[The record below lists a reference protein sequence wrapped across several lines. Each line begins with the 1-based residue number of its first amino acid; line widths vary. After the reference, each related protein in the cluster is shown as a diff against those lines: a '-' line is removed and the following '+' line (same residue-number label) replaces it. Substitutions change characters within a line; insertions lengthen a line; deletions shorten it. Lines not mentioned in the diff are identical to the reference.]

1 MRFFWHRDRKQ
12 QELQQELQSH
22 LELAAGDKRS
32 RGESAT
38 DAKRSAHREF
48 GNIAL
53 IEQVTRDQWGTR
65 WLEEF
70 LQDLR
75 YGARMLRKSPGFAI
89 IAILTLA
96 LGIGANTTIF
106 SWIRAVLLNPLP
118 GAGDS
123 SRVVALEELAPSGD
137 WLPISY
143 PDFRDLRDNS
153 KLLDSMTVSYPM
165 ALAVGEDRLAERIS
179 GELVSGNY
187 FNVLKIDPEIGR
199 FFSAGESDD
208 AQNAHPVAVLSYS
221 FWRTRYHA
229 EPSVIGTTIRIN
241 RHPYTVIGITPKGFH
256 GSLPGLD
263 FQIFVPATM
272 FAQLNATG
280 DWMLQDRKTR
290 TFRVLARLAP
300 QVEIAQ
306 ARAEIASIA
315 AHVAE
320 VNRTTNDGVSATV
333 LPIWKSHWGIQDS
346 MRAPLGILMGAAGVV
361 LLIVCANIANLLL
374 THATS
379 RQKELSVRVALGAP
393 RSRLVRQL
401 LTETALL
408 SVAGSVLGLLSA
420 FWLVGSLRYLIP
432 TAAARNLLRPP
443 IDSGV
448 LWFTAALAI
457 GVVML
462 AGIAPAI
469 YGARGN
475 VHDVLKAFGRDSTGG
490 RHSQRLRTLLVVA
503 EMALAVIAIVGAG
516 LFLKSFRLAR
526 MVQPGFDPQH
536 VALAR
541 FSMSTAGYDA
551 AQADAFC
558 RRLRERLESQ
568 PGVVSVSYADY
579 VPLSVAAGS
588 WEDLQIEGHVP
599 GVSENM
605 KIYRSVVAPGYFD
618 TMKIPLLA
626 GRDFTLNDDISHA
639 PAMIVNQTF
648 VNRFLHGEYAIGR
661 KVNGWGHW
669 FTIIGVAQDAKYY
682 RLTEAATP
690 YFYVPMR
697 QIYRPEFAFNFFVR
711 TTGSPDQAI
720 AALPREAQAIDPAL
734 PAFGAM
740 PLAEFI
746 SASLFQE
753 QIAANL
759 MSLLAGI
766 AFVLAAMGLYGV
778 MAFAVA
784 QRTREIGIRLAMGA
798 QRSSVLRLVARQS
811 VVLLLAGL
819 TAGLLTAAALGRFI
833 AWMLFSVSPSDASV
847 YAFAAAATILIAVAA
862 TLMPAVRA
870 MQVDPL
876 VALRYE

>member
-1 MRFFWHRDRKQ
+1 MKCFWHRDRRQ
-12 QELQQELQSH
+12 QELRQELQFH
-22 LELAAGDKRS
+22 LQMAAADKLG
-32 RGESAT
+32 RGEPPRDAQSA
-38 DAKRSAHREF
+38 AQREF
-48 GNIAL
+48 GNVAL
-53 IEQVTRDQWGTR
+53 LEQVTGDQWGSR
-65 WLEEF
+65 WLEQF

-75 YGARMLRKSPGFAI
+75 YGARMLRKNPGFTA

-96 LGIGANTTIF
+96 LGIGANATIF

-118 GAGDS
+118 AAGDS

-153 KLLDSMTVSYPM
+153 KLLESMTVSYPM
-165 ALAVGEDRLAERIS
+165 AWAVGEDRHAERIS

-187 FNVLKIDPEIGR
+187 FDVLKVEPELGR
-199 FFSAGESDD
+199 FFSAGERDD

-221 FWRTRYHA
+221 FWSTRYHG

-241 RHPYTVIGITPKGFH
+241 RHPYTVIGVTPPDFH

-300 QVEIAQ
+300 GAQIAQ

-315 AHVAE
+315 GHVAE
-320 VNRTTNDGVSATV
+320 VNRTTNEGISATV
-333 LPIWKSHWGIQDS
+333 LPVWKSHWGIQDS

-374 THATS
+374 AHATS
-379 RQKELSVRVALGAP
+379 RQKEFSVRVALGAP

-401 LTETALL
+401 LTETSLL

-462 AGIAPAI
+462 AGMAPAI

-475 VHDVLKAFGRDSTGG
+475 VNDVLKEFGRDSTGSG
-490 RHSQRLRTLLVVA
+490 RSQRLRTLLVIT

-541 FSMSTAGYDA
+541 FAMSTAGYDA
-551 AQADAFC
+551 RQADAFC

-588 WEDLQIEGHVP
+588 WEDLQIEGYVP

-605 KIYRSVVAPGYFD
+605 KIYRSVVAPGYFE
-618 TMKIPLLA
+618 TMRIPLLA

-639 PAMIVNQTF
+639 AVMIVNQTF
-648 VNRFLHGEYAIGR
+648 VNRFLRGEYAIGR
-661 KVNGWGHW
+661 KVNGWGKW
-669 FTIIGVAQDAKYY
+669 FTIVGVAQDAKYY

-711 TTGSPDQAI
+711 TAGSVDEAI

-798 QRSSVLRLVARQS
+798 QRSSVLRLVAKQAA
-811 VVLLLAGL
+811 VLLLAGL
-819 TAGLLTAAALGRFI
+819 TAGLLSAAALGRFI
-833 AWMLFSVSPSDASV
+833 SWMLFSVRPGDASV
-847 YAFAAAATILIAVAA
+847 YAFAAAATVLIAVAA

-870 MQVDPL
+870 MRVDPL